1 MLAPHGHRADIHARL
16 EQALASPSI
25 YDEAIRLLGRR
36 GLGVAPECLERDWS
50 QPWVPH
56 ESVREA
62 WLKVYRNTGHYWDLY
77 ELAEEL
83 VDLEDSVQQ
92 WRFRHATTVKR
103 VIGFKRGTG
112 GTAGGPYLFCRL
124 EHVLFSELLPD
135 RTPLWAHAPH
145 NHTSRAPLGEGVT
158 HLPRDP

>member
-1 MLAPHGHRADIHARL
+1 MLAPHGHRADVDARL
-16 EQALASPSI
+16 EQAWASASI

-92 WRFRHATTVKR
+92 WRFRPATPGKR
-103 VIGFKRGTG
+103 AIGFKRGTR
-112 GTAGGPYLFCRL
+112 GTPGGPYLFRPPQ
-124 EHVLFSELLPD
+124 HVFFSPLWQHP
-135 RTPLWAHAPH
+135 TPLLATPP
-145 NHTSRAPLGEGVT
+145 NTLPSRAA
-158 HLPRDP
+158 